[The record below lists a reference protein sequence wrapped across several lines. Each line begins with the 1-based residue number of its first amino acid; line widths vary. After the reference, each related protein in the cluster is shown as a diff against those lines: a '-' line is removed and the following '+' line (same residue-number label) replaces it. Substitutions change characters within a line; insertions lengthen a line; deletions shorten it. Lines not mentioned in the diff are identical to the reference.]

1 MASKSHDLTHGPLV
15 QQIILFS
22 LPLMATNVLQ
32 VLFNMS
38 DVAVVGQFAG
48 PEALGSV
55 GSTSILVSLF
65 TGFLIGLSGGI
76 NVLVARFYGARHP
89 NDVHDTVHSALI
101 VSLIAGVVLL
111 AIGLLGSPFMLRL
124 LNTKDD
130 LLPGAILYLR
140 VYFLGMPALALY
152 NFGNAVFSAIGDTK
166 KPLMY
171 LSIAGALNIALNL
184 FFVIVLKM
192 TVNGVAIAT
201 VISNAVSSLLLL
213 YRLTHTGT
221 AIRVSAHAL
230 QFDHASFCKIVQ
242 IGLPAGIQ
250 SAVFAFANI
259 IVQAAINSL
268 GTVVIAA
275 SSAAFNIEV
284 IAYYTFNSFSQA
296 CTTFVGQNYG
306 ARQLDR
312 CRKTFALCLLEDVLV
327 TVTVMGVVLYFGH
340 SLLALFNR
348 DPEVIALGYTRLSI
362 IFSGYLFS
370 LLYELMSGYL
380 RGFGISLA
388 PAVLT
393 TLGVCGIRIF
403 WVQAVFPRHADFQT
417 LMLVYPLSL
426 FVTAVLILAAL
437 IVCRPTTRMKKQ
449 EKKEI
454 SA

>member
-1 MASKSHDLTHGPLV
+1 ML
-15 QQIILFS
+15 
-22 LPLMATNVLQ
+22 NV
-32 VLFNMS
+32 V
-38 DVAVVGQFAG
+38 
-48 PEALGSV
+48 
-55 GSTSILVSLF
+55 
-65 TGFLIGLSGGI
+65 
-76 NVLVARFYGARHP
+76 
-89 NDVHDTVHSALI
+89 
-101 VSLIAGVVLL
+101 
-111 AIGLLGSPFMLRL
+111 
-124 LNTKDD
+124 
-130 LLPGAILYLR
+130 
-140 VYFLGMPALALY
+140 
-152 NFGNAVFSAIGDTK
+152 
-166 KPLMY
+166 
-171 LSIAGALNIALNL
+171 LNL

-213 YRLTHTGT
+213 YRLTHTDM

-230 QFDHASFCKIVQ
+230 QFDHANFAKIVL
-242 IGLPAGIQ
+242 IGLPTGIQ
-250 SAVFAFANI
+250 SAVFAFTNI

-327 TVTVMGVVLYFGH
+327 TVTVMGVVLHFGH

-403 WVQAVFPRHADFQT
+403 WVQAVFPRHTNFQT

>member
-1 MASKSHDLTHGPLV
+1 ML
-15 QQIILFS
+15 
-22 LPLMATNVLQ
+22 NV
-32 VLFNMS
+32 V
-38 DVAVVGQFAG
+38 
-48 PEALGSV
+48 
-55 GSTSILVSLF
+55 
-65 TGFLIGLSGGI
+65 
-76 NVLVARFYGARHP
+76 
-89 NDVHDTVHSALI
+89 
-101 VSLIAGVVLL
+101 
-111 AIGLLGSPFMLRL
+111 
-124 LNTKDD
+124 
-130 LLPGAILYLR
+130 
-140 VYFLGMPALALY
+140 
-152 NFGNAVFSAIGDTK
+152 
-166 KPLMY
+166 
-171 LSIAGALNIALNL
+171 LNL

-230 QFDHASFCKIVQ
+230 QFDRASFAKIVQ

-250 SAVFAFANI
+250 SAVFSFANI

-327 TVTVMGVVLYFGH
+327 TVTVMGVVLHFGH

>member
-1 MASKSHDLTHGPLV
+1 ML
-15 QQIILFS
+15 
-22 LPLMATNVLQ
+22 NV
-32 VLFNMS
+32 V
-38 DVAVVGQFAG
+38 
-48 PEALGSV
+48 
-55 GSTSILVSLF
+55 
-65 TGFLIGLSGGI
+65 
-76 NVLVARFYGARHP
+76 
-89 NDVHDTVHSALI
+89 
-101 VSLIAGVVLL
+101 
-111 AIGLLGSPFMLRL
+111 
-124 LNTKDD
+124 
-130 LLPGAILYLR
+130 
-140 VYFLGMPALALY
+140 
-152 NFGNAVFSAIGDTK
+152 
-166 KPLMY
+166 
-171 LSIAGALNIALNL
+171 LNL

-213 YRLTHTGT
+213 YRLTHTDMT
-221 AIRVSAHAL
+221 IRVSAHAL
-230 QFDHASFCKIVQ
+230 QFDHASFCKIVL

-449 EKKEI
+449 EKKGDLRMNNDFVTLNNGVTMPRIGYGVFRMTDAAACEE
-454 SA
+454 AVV